1 MRAKEKRM
9 FDLTGKTALITG
21 ASGGIGGAIAKTLHG
36 QGAKVVLSGTRA
48 EALEALRAELGA
60 GAFIA
65 AANLSDIA
73 SIEALP
79 KSAEEAAGGGIDIL
93 VNNAGITKD
102 NLFLRMKDE
111 EWDQVIAVNLTAA
124 FRLSRGVLRGMM
136 KKRWGRIIQITSV
149 VGATGNPGQG
159 NYAAAKAGL
168 VGMTKSLA
176 GEVASRNITVNAVAP
191 GFIQTAMTEVLTGQQ
206 KEMIAGR
213 IPAGRMGMPAEIA
226 AAVVYLASEEA
237 AYVTGETL
245 HINGGMAMI

>member
-1 MRAKEKRM
+1 M
-9 FDLTGKTALITG
+9 FDLTGKTALVTG

-48 EALEALRAELGA
+48 EALQAVRAELDSLNGS
-60 GAFIA
+60 GRAFIA

-79 KSAEEAAGGGIDIL
+79 KAAEEAAGSGIDIL

-102 NLFLRMKDE
+102 NLFMRMKDD

-124 FRLSRGVLRGMM
+124 FRLSRAVLRGMM

-176 GEVASRNITVNAVAP
+176 AEVASRNITVNAVAP
-191 GFIQTAMTEVLTGQQ
+191 GFIATAMTDALTDQQ
-206 KEMIAGR
+206 KEMIGQR
-213 IPAGRMGMPAEIA
+213 IPAGRMGMPGEIA
-226 AAVVYLASEEA
+226 AAVSYLASEEA
-237 AYVTGETL
+237 AYVTGETI
-245 HINGGMAMI
+245 HVNGGMAMI